1 MAMVFNR
8 DVLFLHVPK
17 TGGVS
22 ATNYLLQVL
31 PAPVYYVTK
40 GPIKQAAA
48 LEGVSFIAGEAHQT
62 LATARKFLPAH
73 GFELEQFPR
82 ILATL
87 RNPYDLTVSYYT
99 YKRSPEVAF
108 TLLDAAVAPGA
119 PGSRTRST
127 PGRHRLQEGLGEA
140 LAKLQPGTVGRFE
153 PTNSEALSQLGKELH
168 RVAVDRGRPVETWTH
183 GGALYATLNIRP
195 PKNFRNVHLSRH
207 LDFPEFLQEMTA
219 SGHHNHLSRMSKY
232 YFLDGEMPANLRIL
246 RFERL
251 ADEVRE
257 ALGEIGISGDAEF
270 PWLNRSAHGP
280 YVDYYDAVSER
291 LVYEEC
297 QWVFEQ
303 GHYQR
308 LPPGG
313 AANEEFERIDA
324 TVGRA

>member
-22 ATNYLLQVL
+22 VTNYLLQVL
-31 PAPVYYVTK
+31 PTPVYYVTK
-40 GPIKQAAA
+40 GPIGPADAR
-48 LEGVSFIAGEAHQT
+48 EGVSFIPGEAHQT

-99 YKRSPEVAF
+99 YKRNPQIAF

-119 PGSRTRST
+119 AGSQTRST
-127 PGRHRLQEGLGEA
+127 PGRSRLQEALGEA
-140 LAKLQPGTVGRFE
+140 LTKLQPGTVARFE
-153 PTNSEALSQLGKELH
+153 PTGSEALVQIGKELH
-168 RVAVDRGRPVETWTH
+168 RVAVDRGRPVETWRH
-183 GGALYATLNIRP
+183 GGALYATLKIRP
-195 PKNFRNVHLSRH
+195 NKHFRNVHLSRH
-207 LDFPEFLQEMTA
+207 LDFPQFVQA
-219 SGHHNHLSRMSKY
+219 SSSGHNHLSRLTKY
-232 YFLDGEMPANLRIL
+232 YFLGGEMPANLRIL

-257 ALGEIGISGDAEF
+257 ALGEIGIRGDADF
-270 PWLNRSAHGP
+270 PWLNRSDHGP
-280 YVDYYDAVSER
+280 YVDYYDADSER

-297 QWVFEQ
+297 RWIFEQ

-308 LPPGG
+308 LQLSGV
-313 AANEEFERIDA
+313 AAEE
-324 TVGRA
+324 TVGIEDPQART

>member
-22 ATNYLLQVL
+22 VTNYLLQVL

-40 GPIKQAAA
+40 GPVKQAADR
-48 LEGVSFIAGEAHQT
+48 EGVSFIAGEAHQT
-62 LATARKFLPAH
+62 LATARKFLPAY

-99 YKRSPEVAF
+99 YKRSPDVEF
-108 TLLDAAVAPGA
+108 TLLDAAVAPGV
-119 PGSRTRST
+119 PGSQTRST
-127 PGRHRLQEGLGEA
+127 PGRSRLQERLGEA
-140 LAKLQPGTVGRFE
+140 LTKLQPGTVARFE
-153 PTNSEALSQLGKELH
+153 PTDREALSQLGKEFH

-183 GGALYATLNIRP
+183 DGALYATLKIRP
-195 PKNFRNVHLSRH
+195 PKTFRNVHLSRH
-207 LDFPEFLQEMTA
+207 LDFPEFLQELTA
-219 SGHHNHLSRMSKY
+219 SGRHNHLSRMSKY

-257 ALGEIGISGDAEF
+257 ALREIGIKGDAEF
-270 PWLNRSAHGP
+270 PWLNRSNHGK
-280 YVDYYDAVSER
+280 YTSYYDRESER
-291 LVYEEC
+291 LVYEQCRWFFDHGYYE
-297 QWVFEQ
+297 
-303 GHYQR
+303 R
-308 LPPGG
+308 LDPETLEAGS
-313 AANEEFERIDA
+313 AAKSL
-324 TVGRA
+324 

>member
-22 ATNYLLQVL
+22 VTNYLLQVL
-31 PAPVYYVTK
+31 PPPVYYVTK
-40 GPIKQAAA
+40 GPIKQAAV

-62 LATARKFLPAH
+62 LETARKFLPAY

-99 YKRSPEVAF
+99 YKRSPQVEF
-108 TLLDAAVAPGA
+108 TLVNVDRVPNPTAIQT
-119 PGSRTRST
+119 RTT
-127 PGRHRLQEGLGEA
+127 PGRSKLQEA
-140 LAKLQPGTVGRFE
+140 LAEALTKLQSDKVARFE
-153 PTNSEALSQLGKELH
+153 PTGSETLVQLGKELH
-168 RVAVDRGRPVETWTH
+168 RVAVDRGTPVETWRH
-183 GGALYATLNIRP
+183 GGALYATLKIRS
-195 PKNFRNVHLSRH
+195 NRSFRNVYLSRH
-207 LDFPEFLQEMTA
+207 FDFPEFLQELTA
-219 SGHHNHLSRMSKY
+219 GRHNHLSRMSKY

-257 ALGEIGISGDAEF
+257 ALRQIGIRGDAEF
-270 PWLNRSAHGP
+270 PWLNRSDHGP
-280 YVDYYDAVSER
+280 YIDYYDAHSER
-291 LVYEEC
+291 LVYEGC
-297 QWVFEQ
+297 QWIFEQ

-308 LPPGG
+308 LQFGS
-313 AANEEFERIDA
+313 AAAEELEPIDA
-324 TVGRA
+324 TLGSA